1 MLNQVSA
8 TSQENAQLKR
18 QIEGLMD
25 GSIPSPHFPWSQP
38 SPETEQREEQREQ
51 AWAASQ
57 QQGSQKTAPTQYFHV
72 PQATATAMQ
81 PQQIRT
87 KTAAIVEGAVQ
98 PRWQPPNDDSAY
110 GAQDDEEEEESES
123 EEEEETHQKTKL
135 ISLVSSNLN
144 SSGRKLKRSCYQYT
158 LM

>member
-1 MLNQVSA
+1 
-8 TSQENAQLKR
+8 
-18 QIEGLMD
+18 
-25 GSIPSPHFPWSQP
+25 
-38 SPETEQREEQREQ
+38 
-51 AWAASQ
+51 
-57 QQGSQKTAPTQYFHV
+57 
-72 PQATATAMQ
+72 MQ

-98 PRWQPPNDDSAY
+98 PRWQPPNDNSAD

-123 EEEEETHQKTKL
+123 EEEEETHQKKKKKK
-135 ISLVSSNLN
+135 SGEFQPN